1 MLVLKRKEGQ
11 SIVVGGNIIIKVHKI
26 EGRAVKLAIEA
37 PKEISILR
45 TELIEKSVEK
55 TKQAVVDENIK
66 KFLGIGLSSSK
77 AVSTSESKEK

>member
-26 EGRAVKLAIEA
+26 EGKSVKLAIDA

-45 TELIEKSVEK
+45 TELIERAEEK
-55 TKQAVVDENIK
+55 TKQAVVDERIK
-66 KFLGIGLSSSK
+66 EFLKMNVAG
-77 AVSTSESKEK
+77 STIPTKKK

>member
-26 EGRAVKLAIEA
+26 EGRSVKLAIEA

-55 TKQAVVDENIK
+55 TKQSILGEDIK
-66 KFLGIGLSSSK
+66 KFLEIGIK
-77 AVSTSESKEK
+77 TTKSEEK

>member
-26 EGRAVKLAIEA
+26 EGRSVKLAIEA

-55 TKQAVVDENIK
+55 TKQSILSEDIK
-66 KFLGIGLSSSK
+66 KFLEIGTK
-77 AVSTSESKEK
+77 TNKSEEK